1 MTAWKV
7 GGRSLLKPP
16 CNPGK
21 FFVHAV
27 VSEYQWSFFASSV
40 YLITNSLMQVF
51 CSLSGFM
58 LGYHV
63 HEKAIMTAIIP
74 LTLLATDSPRNARL
88 YIRICTFGLFGLLP
102 LLFRPEELLCKVLLY
117 VAWMSGTIYALEQIH
132 GALLTRVDQLT
143 FATLTCVLLF
153 MEIIHPIFFM
163 PSGRLEFLP
172 LMATS
177 VICAVG
183 LTWCWVESYNQMIL
197 GSVKTAQR

>member
-1 MTAWKV
+1 MESRRKV
-7 GGRSLLKPP
+7 ITQAAMQPWEVLCSCRCEWDKS
-16 CNPGK
+16 
-21 FFVHAV
+21 
-27 VSEYQWSFFASSV
+27 SFHRFET
-40 YLITNSLMQVF
+40 YLTLSHCTLMQVF

-74 LTLLATDSPRNARL
+74 LTLLATESPQNARL

-143 FATLTCVLLF
+143 FATLACVLLF

-183 LTWCWVESYNQMIL
+183 LTWCWVESYNQMIF